1 MKNYV
6 DEKQF
11 KADVRRYA
19 REHNIKGNEIGRLW
33 QEIMLDDLLERISV
47 SKYRDN
53 FILKGGFLLSAIVG
67 IDKRSTEDIYAEI
80 KGLDLTE
87 KQIAKVFEEI
97 CQIKLAGDLLSISL
111 SEIEQI
117 HEHEEY
123 KDYRLHFN
131 ASFRKIRYPL
141 KVDVSTGDVI
151 TPREI
156 EYSYK
161 LHIEDRHINIWAY
174 TMETIVAEKLETVIT
189 RGIAN
194 TRMKDLYDL
203 FILQRERINLATLK
217 SAFANITN
225 YRESI
230 FWTGQDMDYK
240 YCLRQ
245 VDIIAENSNMQ
256 NLWNRYVIK
265 HPFAKGITFTQVIQ
279 AVQTWLTKL
288 EFEK

>member
-53 FILKGGFLLSAIVG
+53 FILKGGFLLSTIVG
-67 IDKRSTEDIYAEI
+67 IDKRSTEDIDAEI

-123 KDYRLHFN
+123 KGYRLHFN
-131 ASFRKIRYPL
+131 ASFRKIRYLL

-151 TPREI
+151 T
-156 EYSYK
+156 
-161 LHIEDRHINIWAY
+161 
-174 TMETIVAEKLETVIT
+174 ETV
-189 RGIAN
+189 
-194 TRMKDLYDL
+194 
-203 FILQRERINLATLK
+203 K
-217 SAFANITN
+217 SF
-225 YRESI
+225 
-230 FWTGQDMDYK
+230 
-240 YCLRQ
+240 
-245 VDIIAENSNMQ
+245 V
-256 NLWNRYVIK
+256 
-265 HPFAKGITFTQVIQ
+265 
-279 AVQTWLTKL
+279 
-288 EFEK
+288 

>member
-67 IDKRSTEDIYAEI
+67 IDKRSTEDIDAEI

-111 SEIEQI
+111 SEIE
-117 HEHEEY
+117 
-123 KDYRLHFN
+123 
-131 ASFRKIRYPL
+131 
-141 KVDVSTGDVI
+141 
-151 TPREI
+151 
-156 EYSYK
+156 
-161 LHIEDRHINIWAY
+161 
-174 TMETIVAEKLETVIT
+174 
-189 RGIAN
+189 
-194 TRMKDLYDL
+194 
-203 FILQRERINLATLK
+203 
-217 SAFANITN
+217 
-225 YRESI
+225 
-230 FWTGQDMDYK
+230 
-240 YCLRQ
+240 
-245 VDIIAENSNMQ
+245 
-256 NLWNRYVIK
+256 
-265 HPFAKGITFTQVIQ
+265 
-279 AVQTWLTKL
+279 
-288 EFEK
+288 

>member
-19 REHNIKGNEIGRLW
+19 IEHNIKGNEIGRLW

-67 IDKRSTEDIYAEI
+67 IDKRSTEDIDAEI

-123 KDYRLHFN
+123 KGY
-131 ASFRKIRYPL
+131 
-141 KVDVSTGDVI
+141 
-151 TPREI
+151 
-156 EYSYK
+156 
-161 LHIEDRHINIWAY
+161 
-174 TMETIVAEKLETVIT
+174 
-189 RGIAN
+189 
-194 TRMKDLYDL
+194 
-203 FILQRERINLATLK
+203 
-217 SAFANITN
+217 
-225 YRESI
+225 
-230 FWTGQDMDYK
+230 
-240 YCLRQ
+240 
-245 VDIIAENSNMQ
+245 
-256 NLWNRYVIK
+256 
-265 HPFAKGITFTQVIQ
+265 
-279 AVQTWLTKL
+279 
-288 EFEK
+288 